1 MSDKVSPIRPLGGI
15 MSEFEVLAQHLLKE
29 AEAEEKL
36 RQENDKKSLS
46 RKCWKSMIRSMWLN
60 Y

>member
-1 MSDKVSPIRPLGGI
+1 

-36 RQENDKKSLS
+36 RQENDKKLIE
-46 RKCWKSMIRSMWLN
+46 KVLEIYDQK
-60 Y
+60 YV

>member
-1 MSDKVSPIRPLGGI
+1 

-36 RQENDKKSLS
+36 RQEMIKSLS

>member
-1 MSDKVSPIRPLGGI
+1 

-36 RQENDKKSLS
+36 RQENDKKLIE
-46 RKCWKSMIRSMWLN
+46 KVLEIYDQKYVLN